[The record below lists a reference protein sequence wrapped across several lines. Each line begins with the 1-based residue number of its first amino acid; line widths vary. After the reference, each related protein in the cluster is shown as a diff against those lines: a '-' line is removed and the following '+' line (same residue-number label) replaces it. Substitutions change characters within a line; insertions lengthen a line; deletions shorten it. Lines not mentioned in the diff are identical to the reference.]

1 MAAKGKYTEEL
12 VSTICNMIEADTY
25 TIDEICKKV
34 GITTTTY
41 FEWKNVK
48 PEFSEAVKKAE
59 AKRMESLAVDA
70 RNSLRKLVNGYVVT
84 NTKTKTR
91 TLTNGKTEETTEEE
105 IKHIEP
111 NTAAVIFAL
120 TNSDPDNFKNKQFAE
135 NKNTV
140 YNAPEL
146 TKEQLDKL
154 VEKL

>member
-48 PEFSEAVKKAE
+48 AEFSKAVKKAE

-84 NTKTKTR
+84 NTKTKVR

-105 IKHIEP
+105 VKHIEP

-135 NKNTV
+135 NKNTN

-154 VEKL
+154 VENL

>member
-1 MAAKGKYTEEL
+1 MAAPNKYTKENIDK
-12 VSTICNMIEADTY
+12 ICRLIEQDSY
-25 TIDEICKKV
+25 TVEEICKQV
-34 GITTTTY
+34 GISEATFY
-41 FEWKNVK
+41 EWKVSHS
-48 PEFSEAVKKAE
+48 EFLEAIKKAE

-120 TNSDPDNFKNKQFAE
+120 TNSDPDNFKNKQFTE

>member
-1 MAAKGKYTEEL
+1 MAAPNKYTKENIDK
-12 VSTICNMIEADTY
+12 ICRLIEQDSY
-25 TIDEICKKV
+25 TVEEICKQV
-34 GITTTTY
+34 GIAEATY
-41 FEWKNVK
+41 YDWKAHRI
-48 PEFSEAVKKAE
+48 EFSEAIKKAE

-70 RNSLRKLVNGYVVT
+70 RNSLRKLVNGFTIT

-91 TLTNGKTEETTEEE
+91 VLTNGKTEETTEEE
-105 IKHIEP
+105 VKHIEP

-154 VEKL
+154 VDKL